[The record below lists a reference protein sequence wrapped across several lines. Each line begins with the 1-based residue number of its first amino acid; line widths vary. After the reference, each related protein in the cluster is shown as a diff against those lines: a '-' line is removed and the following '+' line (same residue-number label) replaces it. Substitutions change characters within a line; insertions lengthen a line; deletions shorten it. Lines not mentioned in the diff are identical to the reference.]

1 MSTLE
6 GNIAVR
12 CSALLGA
19 ALLGAGW
26 SRQGERF
33 RVEFQNNGPEQMTIT
48 TGTGGKVEYLCI
60 SIGPQSHA
68 AVVVNAATLDRIISV
83 LTEAPNEKLNERGGR
98 KTHEHADRQPPAIR
112 CSALLDF
119 SAGIS
124 RRARAQSGAGGGAE
138 HGHERF
144 PK

>member
-1 MSTLE
+1 VSTLE

-12 CSALLGA
+12 CSAF
-19 ALLGAGW
+19 LGAGW

-83 LTEAPNEKLNERGGR
+83 LTEAPNDQALRPAVEGGSDVR
-98 KTHEHADRQPPAIR
+98 
-112 CSALLDF
+112 
-119 SAGIS
+119 
-124 RRARAQSGAGGGAE
+124 
-138 HGHERF
+138 
-144 PK
+144 